1 MNPKIPE
8 LRQQALRRAL
18 TPEKRLPSNFAHQT
32 MKRIAVEQ
40 EAAERRRQRWA
51 AVAAAVVVSA
61 ALGILG
67 WMFGPACAESLRA
80 SLPDAASLAP
90 WLPVSLAFALLLVFD
105 AWLSRRRRGHR
116 P

>member
-18 TPEKRLPSNFAHQT
+18 APEKRLPSNFAHQT

-67 WMFGPACAESLRA
+67 WMFGPACAESLRVT
-80 SLPDAASLAP
+80 LPDADSLVP
-90 WLPVSLAFALLLVFD
+90 WLPMGLSFFLLLAFD
-105 AWLSRRRRGHR
+105 AWLARRHRSHR

>member
-32 MKRIAVEQ
+32 MKRIAAEQ
-40 EAAERRRQRWA
+40 EAAERQRQRRA
-51 AVAAAVVVSA
+51 AAAAAIVVAVA
-61 ALGILG
+61 LGFLS
-67 WMFGPACAESLRA
+67 WMFGPACVESLRVT
-80 SLPDAASLAP
+80 LPDADSLVP
-90 WLPVSLAFALLLVFD
+90 WLPMGLSFFLLLAFD
-105 AWLSRRRRGHR
+105 AWLARRHRSHR

>member
-18 TPEKRLPSNFAHQT
+18 APEKRLPSNFTHQT

-51 AVAAAVVVSA
+51 AVAAAVVVA
-61 ALGILG
+61 VALGFLG
-67 WMFGPACAESLRA
+67 WMFGPACVESLRVT
-80 SLPDAASLAP
+80 LPDADSLVP
-90 WLPVSLAFALLLVFD
+90 WLPMGLSFFLLLAFD
-105 AWLSRRRRGHR
+105 AWLARRHRSHR

>member
-1 MNPKIPE
+1 MNPKTLK
-8 LRQQALRRAL
+8 LRQQDLRRAL

-67 WMFGPACAESLRA
+67 WMFGPACVESLRVT
-80 SLPDAASLAP
+80 LPDADSLVP
-90 WLPVSLAFALLLVFD
+90 WLPMGLSFFLLLAFD